1 MFTKKFW
8 LTFILVFVVLEA
20 TNYFFYMYLLDPL
33 WKDPEVSRAFRP
45 EEEMFSKMWLGYILD
60 LIWSFFFTFFFAKG
74 YENRGLMEG
83 VRFGIYIGLFYF
95 LVVNYG
101 NYVIFPLPYKATL
114 YPFLCGFAQAIILG
128 IVAALVYKPKQE
140 TEATE

>member
-8 LTFILVFVVLEA
+8 LTFVLVFVVLEA

-33 WKDPEVSRAFRP
+33 WKDPEVAKAFRP
-45 EEEMFSKMWLGYILD
+45 EEEMFSKMWMGYILD

-74 YENRGLMEG
+74 FENKGVWEG

-95 LVVNYG
+95 LVVSYG
-101 NYVIFPLPYKATL
+101 NYIVFPIPYKATL
-114 YPFLCGFAQAIILG
+114 YPFLCGFAQSIILG
-128 IVAALVYKPKQE
+128 VVAALLYKPKVQTEE
-140 TEATE
+140 T

>member
-33 WKDPEVSRAFRP
+33 WKDPEVSKAFRP